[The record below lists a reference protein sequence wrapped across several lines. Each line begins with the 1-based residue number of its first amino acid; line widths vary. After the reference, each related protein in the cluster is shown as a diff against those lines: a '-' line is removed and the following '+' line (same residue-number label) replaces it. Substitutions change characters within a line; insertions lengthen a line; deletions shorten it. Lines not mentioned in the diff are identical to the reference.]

1 MKISPKEWLTFASLL
16 FVLIFILL
24 TLIYFISENNFQ
36 KKLKVISENSD
47 MVEYGSI
54 FIGFFSDNFRYP
66 YQIDELYDFFND
78 SLFNSSVEKLLN
90 DPFSKRNRPLLYI
103 PVYSISN
110 KLCEG
115 YLLISAGI
123 DGKLDYSA
131 KDTVYFEDISK
142 FKFYNSFKAATK
154 LTYREFDSTFSYKNF
169 LFGNKDLMVEYDN
182 GIEIFKNNATRRI
195 LTPTNL
201 MRKLY
206 PEGFTRLD
214 CTVEGAVKAISKDTL
229 VVFDSL
235 TSAVC
240 SMYKG
245 IPHDIKRF
253 EKIKIAGRYS
263 NKIDPINRTI
273 YLENGIIIE
282 N

>member
-1 MKISPKEWLTFASLL
+1 ME
-16 FVLIFILL
+16 
-24 TLIYFISENNFQ
+24 
-36 KKLKVISENSD
+36 VISENSD

-54 FIGFFSDNFRYP
+54 FIGFFSENFRYP

-78 SLFNSSVEKLLN
+78 SIFNKSVEKILN

-123 DGKLDYSA
+123 DGKLDNSA
-131 KDTVYFEDISK
+131 KDTIYFEDISK
-142 FKFYNSFKAATK
+142 FKFYNSVKAATK

-169 LFGNKDLMVEYDN
+169 LFGNKDLMVEYAN
-182 GIEIFKNNATRRI
+182 GIEIFKNNAIRRI
-195 LTPTNL
+195 FTPTKL
-201 MRKLY
+201 MSKLY
-206 PEGFTRLD
+206 PKGFTRLA
-214 CTVEGAVKAISKDTL
+214 CTVEGEVKEISNDTI

-253 EKIKIAGRYS
+253 EKIKIAGYFR
-263 NKIDPINRTI
+263 NKIDPINRII